1 MFTTHSALDE
11 FIFPSVYDTYL
22 LFQMTLFFYLQPL
35 WYSRV
40 AHDIICTNHRLLQPH
55 TLFHRARAPT
65 TDTVLHKQEH
75 QRQQNNLPNT
85 QLQIIIMLTA
95 RTTTYA
101 KATAQHLDKIIKQ
114 HEIDVAA
121 VKRLV
126 EEKQNKPTVN
136 RELFPSNVLEEE
148 FKPLR
153 TSPRGDETCVF
164 KPIKRRAR
172 SPTEANID
180 DAPRFAH
187 EYVDL
192 RAHETLDPN
201 ADYWGATAFTPLKN
215 VNEPKQMAPCAPYA
229 PLKRPRLTKSPVE
242 RVKAEEKQPLGET
255 KFIRRVPQL
264 PLVKIPPGNTYYK
277 AICCP
282 QPKRF
287 VDETQA
293 LIASK
298 TILKDDFLT
307 CTPPVG
313 TVFFTG
319 KRSVGDVSTGK
330 KPVRLMYVVVD
341 VVDKIISCMYLT
353 EESNGHVKP
362 ISLRHGMNTSP
373 REKPLTVFKHTMDE
387 LWEHIGSTAYYWCKP
402 KRETCS
408 CIIHVAGVVCAPTWV
423 WRPPCD
429 HTDRMDMDTNVRHI
443 WRNIPDAEPEVKKDY
458 FIKECVEK
466 KLLTSEGERILKSFN
481 KGHFAQAKFVEYLIT
496 FNEWGL

>member
-1 MFTTHSALDE
+1 
-11 FIFPSVYDTYL
+11 
-22 LFQMTLFFYLQPL
+22 
-35 WYSRV
+35 
-40 AHDIICTNHRLLQPH
+40 
-55 TLFHRARAPT
+55 
-65 TDTVLHKQEH
+65 
-75 QRQQNNLPNT
+75 
-85 QLQIIIMLTA
+85 MLTA

-101 KATAQHLDKIIKQ
+101 KATTQHLDKIIKQ

-136 RELFPSNVLEEE
+136 RVLFPSNVLEEE

-153 TSPRGDETCVF
+153 TSPRGDESCGF

-180 DAPRFAH
+180 DAPRFAP

-201 ADYWGATAFTPLKN
+201 ADYWGSTRIPLLPQGTTAFTPLKN
-215 VNEPKQMAPCAPYA
+215 VNERQQVAPYA
-229 PLKRPRLTKSPVE
+229 PLKRPRLTKSPVD

-277 AICCP
+277 AICRS

-353 EESNGHVKP
+353 EDSNGHVKP

-373 REKPLTVFKHTMDE
+373 REKPLTVFKHTMVE
-387 LWEHIGSTAYYWCKP
+387 LWEHIGTTAYYWCKS

-408 CIIHVAGVVCAPTWV
+408 CIIHVAGVVCAPIWV
-423 WRPPCD
+423 WRPPRD

-458 FIKECVEK
+458 FIKQCVEK
-466 KLLTSEGERILKSFN
+466 KLLTSEGERIMKSFN